1 MPTLGSLGARNAR
14 IYKGLTDVY
23 AFAQS
28 IAATAAAK
36 IQRLFGHFMDKL
48 QDLNNYR
55 DENSAEPLCKKTIN

>member
-28 IAATAAAK
+28 ITATAVAK
-36 IQRLFGHFMDKL
+36 LQWFYGHSMDKL

-55 DENSAEPLCKKTIN
+55 DENSPEPLSKTIN